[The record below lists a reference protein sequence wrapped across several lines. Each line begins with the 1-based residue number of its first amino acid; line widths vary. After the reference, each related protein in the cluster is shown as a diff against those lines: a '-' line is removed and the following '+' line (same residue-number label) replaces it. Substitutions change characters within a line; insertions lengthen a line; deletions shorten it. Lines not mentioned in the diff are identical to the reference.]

1 MRKFNTIKSTLYLF
15 TVSLL
20 LVFPNFSA
28 TDKERQ
34 KKSYAPLMRA
44 IATPPSRSHGKI
56 LQDILDEWR
65 LPKARPSSPTR
76 DLPPVLEEKIRSKLA
91 ALYAINMHLIGRFEG
106 SEKTPHMDPQDWATE
121 KMATWKTNF
130 SQAEEELESDDESL
144 DDGIG
149 GTPKTLYEY
158 VIPLAKEELLE
169 LIKDNDELTKALA
182 LEAIS

>member
-1 MRKFNTIKSTLYLF
+1 MINLNTIKSILY
-15 TVSLL
+15 TITTSLL

-34 KKSYAPLMRA
+34 KKSYVPLMRA
-44 IATPPSRSHGKI
+44 MATLPSRSHGGI

-76 DLPPVLEEKIRSKLA
+76 DLPPELEEKIRSKLA
-91 ALYAINMHLIGRFEG
+91 ALYAINMHLIGQFEG

-121 KMATWKTNF
+121 KMTTWKTNF
-130 SQAEEELESDDESL
+130 SVGEEELESDDESL

-158 VIPLAKEELLE
+158 VVPRAKEELLE

-182 LEAIS
+182 LEALS